1 MDGQENFVFYL
12 SDMQISQFTLY
23 RKIMENDIPS
33 LLQGK
38 KESPLSDLF
47 LLIQISKHF
56 EKQQHLKKLIYLGWD
71 QHIQR
76 WSNYVTNL

>member
-1 MDGQENFVFYL
+1 
-12 SDMQISQFTLY
+12 MQIPQESSQFTLY

-38 KESPLSDLF
+38 KESLLSDLF
-47 LLIQISKHF
+47 LLIQISKLF
-56 EKQQHLKKLIYLGWD
+56 EEQQHLKTLVYSGWD

-76 WSNYVTNL
+76 WSNNVINL